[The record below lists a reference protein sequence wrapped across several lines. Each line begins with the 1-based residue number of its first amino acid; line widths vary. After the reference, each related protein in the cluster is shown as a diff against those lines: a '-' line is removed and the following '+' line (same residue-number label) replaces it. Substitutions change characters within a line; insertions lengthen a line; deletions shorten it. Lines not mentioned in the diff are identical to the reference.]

1 MTASHPIGIFD
12 SGLGGLTVARAIR
25 DRMPGESIVYFGDTA
40 RVPYGPKSKD
50 TILQF
55 TREAEQFFREHQ
67 VKCIVIACNTA
78 SALALPTIRAEIAT
92 PLIGVINPGAMA
104 AVATTT
110 SRKIGVI
117 GTNATIN
124 SDAYTQAIH
133 RRDQAVTVYAQPC
146 PLFVP
151 LVEEGWCDRPATE
164 LIIEEY
170 LSPLRGANIDT
181 LVLGCTHYPL
191 LAQQIGA
198 FMGSGT
204 TLVDS
209 ASTCAAELEK
219 LLTEKSIQSEAA
231 NGTEAFFVTDAAAR
245 FSELGTRFLGR
256 RLQAIRVVNS

>member
-1 MTASHPIGIFD
+1 
-12 SGLGGLTVARAIR
+12 
-25 DRMPGESIVYFGDTA
+25 
-40 RVPYGPKSKD
+40 
-50 TILQF
+50 
-55 TREAEQFFREHQ
+55 
-67 VKCIVIACNTA
+67 
-78 SALALPTIRAEIAT
+78 
-92 PLIGVINPGAMA
+92 
-104 AVATTT
+104 
-110 SRKIGVI
+110 
-117 GTNATIN
+117 
-124 SDAYTQAIH
+124 
-133 RRDQAVTVYAQPC
+133 
-146 PLFVP
+146 

>member
-25 DRMPGESIVYFGDTA
+25 ERMPAESIVYFGDTA

-78 SALALPTIRAEIAT
+78 SALALPTIRNEITT
-92 PLIGVINPGAMA
+92 PIIGVINPGAAA
-104 AVATTT
+104 AVAATT
-110 SRKIGVI
+110 SKKIGVI

-124 SDAYTQAIH
+124 SDAYTHAIH
-133 RRDQAVTVYAQPC
+133 HLDESVTVYAQPC

-151 LVEEGWCDRPATE
+151 LVEEGWCDRPATN

-170 LSPLRGANIDT
+170 LSPLRSANIDT

-191 LAQQIGA
+191 LTEQIGT
-198 FMGSGT
+198 FMGSDT

-209 ASTCAAELEK
+209 ASTCAVELES
-219 LLTEKSIQSEAA
+219 LLAEQSIQSVDQE
-231 NGTEAFFVTDAAAR
+231 GTEAFFVTDAAAR
-245 FSELGTRFLGR
+245 FTELGTRFLGR